1 MRTRQAL
8 LLAAV
13 ALVLAGCVGP
23 ATTTAAYRGK
33 AVHAADAAVSELETV
48 VLTSAAVRDGKMM
61 QAYAETVVSEAEDA
75 LSSVQGSFDSIQPPD
90 DTVSDQLRSDVDDL
104 LTAGLGDLSD
114 LRIALRRGAGE
125 QVAQL
130 ADALKQTADKLSTFS
145 EAHN

>member
-1 MRTRQAL
+1 MRIRPAL
-8 LLAAV
+8 LVVAS

-48 VLTSAAVRDGKMM
+48 VLTSGAVLDGKMM
-61 QAYAETVVSEAEDA
+61 QAYAETMVSEAEDA

-104 LTAGLGDLSD
+104 LTAGLGDLSE
-114 LRIALRRGAGE
+114 LRIALRRGAGRE
-125 QVAQL
+125 LAEL
-130 ADALKQTADKLSTFS
+130 ADSLRQTAGKLAAFS
-145 EAHN
+145 EAHS

>member
-1 MRTRQAL
+1 MRARQAL
-8 LLAAV
+8 LLVAV

>member
-1 MRTRQAL
+1 MSGRQL
-8 LLAAV
+8 LLVVAS

-33 AVHAADAAVSELETV
+33 AVHAAGAAVSELETV
-48 VLTSAAVRDGKMM
+48 VLTSGAVLHGKIM

-90 DTVSDQLRSDVDDL
+90 DTVSDQLRTVVDDL
-104 LTAGLGDLSD
+104 LTAGLGDLSE

-125 QVAQL
+125 QVAVL
-130 ADALKQTADKLSTFS
+130 ADALKQTSAKLSAFS
-145 EAHN
+145 ESHS

>member
-1 MRTRQAL
+1 MRIRQTFVVVAS
-8 LLAAV
+8 

-48 VLTSAAVRDGKMM
+48 VLTSGAVRDGKMM
-61 QAYAETVVSEAEDA
+61 QAYAEIVVSKAEDA

-90 DTVSDQLRSDVDDL
+90 DTVSDQLRSEVDDL

-114 LRIALRRGAGE
+114 LRIALRREGGE

-130 ADALKQTADKLSTFS
+130 ADALKQTAVKLSAFS